1 MDGNLIQRLD
11 QYIAYAGL
19 NDNRLTVLAG
29 LKIGIINSARKR
41 QKGMGSDNI
50 EKILLVCK
58 DLNAR
63 WLLTGEGEMLS
74 ITESTSNTEL
84 TSFLKIQ
91 NKELQEKVE
100 RLNREVGDLQR
111 QLSELKKANVHQ
123 EENAVYAAASGSDLE
138 K

>member
-1 MDGNLIQRLD
+1 MDRNLIQRLD

>member
-41 QKGMGSDNI
+41 QKGMGPDNI

-123 EENAVYAAASGSDLE
+123 EVNAVYAAASGSDLE